1 MLQVFQSNRL
11 EVLVTLLS
19 EQIKQPANADDIF
32 AAETVMVHS
41 PGMSQWLKLQL
52 AERNGIAANIDF
64 PLPSSFIWRLYQ
76 KLLQNVPAESPF
88 NKDKMSWRIYQLLPK
103 RLTQT
108 EFVAV
113 SQYLAAKKPIS
124 HQQLEQQLS
133 FEQLRRFQL
142 AEKIADVFDNYLMYR
157 QHWLEHWQLGHNDL
171 PLDGSSDDI
180 KQQDWQA
187 ILWRDLVS
195 DIEQSYENNVEEAPL
210 SRAHMHQLLLDK
222 LIEYKNDSG
231 ALNEIITALPKR
243 LFVFGIS
250 TLPKS
255 QLEVL
260 QALGEHID
268 VQVMWLNPCALFW
281 GDILSDKTLARINAK
296 DAKQAL
302 IAQTNIEQKEQ
313 YFIVGNPLL
322 ASWGKVGRD
331 YLDNLAKAD
340 IDMMDIFIEQEPDT
354 LLAKLQQDILNLEF
368 RGEQTPLTPEQ
379 IHSDF
384 GKRNIAV
391 TDDSVLVHSCH
402 SRIREL
408 EVLRDKLLGWF
419 EQNPELQPKD
429 VLVMVPDVEQYAP
442 FIDAIFAKRED
453 KKHEFIPYTIADRG
467 GLLENPLLNTFN
479 QLLLLPSSRFN
490 VSELLDHLEVP
501 AMLTRFGL
509 SDAELVLLKSWIND
523 CQIKWAKSAEHK
535 GDWGL
540 PQIEL
545 NTWVYGLK
553 RMLLGVALPEQGI
566 WQDILAYQ
574 HIEGL
579 NAQTLGKLLNYF
591 SFLLELEQEL
601 QQQKTLSQWH
611 SLIGHLVD
619 YLFDQQEHELN
630 TQLTVQKIR
639 EANQRL
645 LSYENLSQSG
655 ESAANEV
662 NQGQAKI
669 GYRLLQHY
677 FVTGLNESG
686 VVQRFLAG
694 SMNFC
699 TLMPM
704 RSVPFKVVCVL
715 GLNEGDY
722 PRQVDPISFDLVGLN
737 SPRKGDRSRKHDD
750 RYLFLEALVSA
761 REKLHLSFVGQSSK
775 NNNAMV
781 PSVILSELLDYI
793 DSSFI
798 AEHRQDSVADSI
810 KINHKL
816 QPFNQS
822 YFQQEQQQEHQQE
835 QVVEGGTVHYQ
846 SFDQDW
852 FELANAKYSEQIL
865 SKNNETVSAGISSE
879 GTKLESPKLEGLQL
893 KNAQLNQE
901 LDLADFIDFFS
912 HPIRYFYRRV
922 LDIRLELTEQ
932 ELSDHEVFSH
942 DGLDRFSTLTQLIE
956 KSLLNKEVSAQ
967 MYLRSG
973 HFPTQK
979 WGEKLYEQYLQQASE
994 LASFVRE
1001 LFGDDV
1007 TLEALP
1013 LEYSH
1018 EGQLLHG
1025 QVTVTEQTSAS
1036 GATLYHSF
1044 ELRAGDI
1051 RPQDKLSAWLQHLV
1065 KSVCFKSGVTLLIDK
1080 KGKLQ
1085 WFEPMAPDHAQT
1097 LLTPWLQLFN
1107 QQQGQLLKWHVALAL
1122 AYVEGQNKGLS
1133 LQALDKE
1140 IMKQLTPNGFIR
1152 NLADDAYVS
1161 KVITGTNDLPE
1172 DFAELSQA
1180 LLVPMLE
1187 ELVVQSKSKAK
1198 PSALEQGEG

>member
-19 EQIKQPANADDIF
+19 EQIKQPVSTDFDMADLALDIF

-52 AERNGIAANIDF
+52 AECNGIAANIDF

-76 KLLQNVPAESPF
+76 KLLPNVPAESPF
-88 NKDKMSWRIYQLLPK
+88 NKDKLSWRIYELLPE
-103 RLTQT
+103 RLEQA
-108 EFVAV
+108 EFIAVA
-113 SQYLAAKKPIS
+113 QYLAAKKPIS
-124 HQQLEQQLS
+124 HQQQEQQLS

-142 AEKIADVFDNYLMYR
+142 SEKVADVFDNYLMYR

-171 PLDGSSDDI
+171 PVDGSSDEI
-180 KQQDWQA
+180 KQQEWQA
-187 ILWRDLVS
+187 ILWRDLVA
-195 DIEQSYENNVEEAPL
+195 DIEQSYESRNVEHATNEAPL

-222 LIEYKNDSG
+222 LVEAKTNPK
-231 ALNEIITALPKR
+231 LLQEIVSALPKR

-340 IDMMDIFIEQEPDT
+340 IDMMDIFIEQESDT

-368 RGEQTPLTPEQ
+368 RGEQTPLSPEQ

-384 GKRNIAV
+384 GKRVVN
-391 TDDSVLVHSCH
+391 TDDDSVLVHSCH

-419 EQNPELQPKD
+419 EQNPELEAKD

-442 FIDAIFAKRED
+442 FIEAIFARREGNN
-453 KKHEFIPYTIADRG
+453 HEYIPYTIADRG

-501 AMLTRFGL
+501 ALLTRFEL
-509 SDAELVLLKSWIND
+509 SDAELVLLKHWISD

-553 RMLLGVALPEQGI
+553 RMLLGVALPEQGV

-601 QQQKTLSQWH
+601 LQQKSLSQWH

-619 YLFDQQEHELN
+619 YLFDQQEHDLN

-645 LSYENLSQSG
+645 LSYQRSEKQDETSKQS
-655 ESAANEV
+655 
-662 NQGQAKI
+662 KI

-775 NNNAMV
+775 NNNTMV

-793 DSSFI
+793 DSSFL
-798 AEHRQDSVADSI
+798 AEDNTSSIIDSI
-810 KINHKL
+810 SISHKL
-816 QPFNQS
+816 QPFNQT
-822 YFQQEQQQEHQQE
+822 YFLKANLQDD
-835 QVVEGGTVHYQ
+835 TKVHYQ
-846 SFDQDW
+846 SFDKDW
-852 FELANAKYSEQIL
+852 FDLANAKQ
-865 SKNNETVSAGISSE
+865 
-879 GTKLESPKLEGLQL
+879 SPR
-893 KNAQLNQE
+893 LNQE
-901 LDLADFIDFFS
+901 
-912 HPIRYFYRRV
+912 
-922 LDIRLELTEQ
+922 
-932 ELSDHEVFSH
+932 
-942 DGLDRFSTLTQLIE
+942 
-956 KSLLNKEVSAQ
+956 
-967 MYLRSG
+967 
-973 HFPTQK
+973 
-979 WGEKLYEQYLQQASE
+979 QQASHIAEQGHDE
-994 LASFVRE
+994 LA
-1001 LFGDDV
+1001 
-1007 TLEALP
+1007 T
-1013 LEYSH
+1013 
-1018 EGQLLHG
+1018 
-1025 QVTVTEQTSAS
+1025 T
-1036 GATLYHSF
+1036 
-1044 ELRAGDI
+1044 
-1051 RPQDKLSAWLQHLV
+1051 KL
-1065 KSVCFKSGVTLLIDK
+1065 K
-1080 KGKLQ
+1080 
-1085 WFEPMAPDHAQT
+1085 
-1097 LLTPWLQLFN
+1097 
-1107 QQQGQLLKWHVALAL
+1107 
-1122 AYVEGQNKGLS
+1122 
-1133 LQALDKE
+1133 
-1140 IMKQLTPNGFIR
+1140 
-1152 NLADDAYVS
+1152 
-1161 KVITGTNDLPE
+1161 
-1172 DFAELSQA
+1172 
-1180 LLVPMLE
+1180 
-1187 ELVVQSKSKAK
+1187 
-1198 PSALEQGEG
+1198 